1 MKILSSLI
9 CAVLIAPAAYGAVE
23 CVKIDTTTMGR
34 ADGNYMWKAG
44 DGILGVAL
52 CSGSWAVQE
61 GGAKTGYAVE
71 NELSAQVEAD
81 SHNSGW
87 FCFCK
92 LIKPM
97 ISTKFYAAPAYMYRC
112 NASATTYT
120 SYSLCLQ
127 HCATDCA
134 YSWKHPQP
142 GQCTDINKNFQEWL
156 TK

>member
-34 ADGNYMWKAG
+34 ADGKYMWKAG
-44 DGILGVAL
+44 NGIQGVAF
-52 CSGSWAVQE
+52 CSGSWAVTS
-61 GGAKTGYAVE
+61 AKTGFSVNGE
-71 NELSAQVEAD
+71 FLAQVEPD

-97 ISTKFYAAPAYMYRC
+97 ISISFYAAPVYMRNC
-112 NASATTYT
+112 NASTTAFS
-120 SYSLCLQ
+120 SYSLCLSN
-127 HCATDCA
+127 CALDCA